1 MHDLI
6 KNLLGIALI
15 AGLVVLGYSSL
26 QFVDNYGKSI
36 EPSSF
41 RSFWVSGEGKS
52 VSVPDV
58 AQFSFSV
65 VTEGGEDVASLQQE
79 NAKKMTAANQF
90 VKDQGID
97 AKDITTQNYSI
108 YPRYENTICEY
119 DERRPCPP
127 PSIAGYT
134 VSQSATVKVRD
145 FSKVSNLLSGVVKS
159 GANTVSQL
167 SFTTDDPT
175 EVQDMARA
183 EALEKASQRAEKIA
197 DQAGFGLG
205 RILEIDEGYVS
216 TPHQQRAVME
226 ASFNTKTMDEDFAPP
241 IEPGS
246 QEVQVT
252 MRVKYEI
259 D

>member
-1 MHDLI
+1 MSDLI

-15 AGLVVLGYSSL
+15 AGLVVVGYSSL
-26 QFVDNYGKSI
+26 QFVSNYGKSI

-41 RSFWVSGEGKS
+41 RSFWVSGDGKA
-52 VSVPDV
+52 VSIPDV
-58 AQFSFSV
+58 AEFSFSV
-65 VTEGGEDVASLQQE
+65 VTEGGEDVGTLQQE
-79 NAKKMTAANQF
+79 NAKKMTAATQF
-90 VKDQGID
+90 VKGQSID

-108 YPRYENTICEY
+108 YPRYETTICEY

-127 PSIAGYT
+127 PSIVGYT

-145 FSKVSNLLSGVVKS
+145 FSKVSNLLSGVVKA

-167 SFTTDDPT
+167 SFTMDDPT
-175 EVQDMARA
+175 SVQDAARA

-197 DQAGFGLG
+197 DQAGFSLG
-205 RILEIDEGYVS
+205 RILEIDEGYIS
-216 TPHQQRAVME
+216 TPYQPRAMME
-226 ASFNTKTMDEDFAPP
+226 ASFSKGMDADIAPP

-252 MRVKYEI
+252 MRIKYEI
-259 D
+259 E